1 MIFTDTPTQSEDGT
15 YYVRA
20 TADDKKKVFV
30 QLNRITVAEETDFEV
45 NPASAKKIA
54 AIDAVCLSA
63 AFENAEA
70 WFGKPMT
77 EAQLTRAYQGS
88 VDEDGVLS
96 CDTIPPTKIFDADL
110 EVVGLDGL
118 TAGRTVNA
126 IVEFAGLWFGR
137 KTFGPVWNVVQ
148 VKMHALP
155 IVDEYPSEY
164 AFGDDDEE
172 EEMQEDEP
180 VEPQDEGE
188 VTETE
193 TIADDA

>member
-54 AIDAVCLSA
+54 AIDAACLSA
-63 AFENAEA
+63 AFENTEA

-96 CDTIPPTKIFDADL
+96 CDVIPPTKIFDADL

-126 IVEFAGLWFGR
+126 IVEFAGLWFAK

-148 VKMHALP
+148 VKMHAPP

-164 AFGDDDEE
+164 AFGDDDDE
-172 EEMQEDEP
+172 EEMQED
-180 VEPQDEGE
+180 EPQDEGE

-193 TIADDA
+193 TITDDA

>member
-54 AIDAVCLSA
+54 AIDAACLSA
-63 AFENAEA
+63 AFEHAEA

-164 AFGDDDEE
+164 AFGDDDDE

>member
-1 MIFTDTPTQSEDGT
+1 MIFSDTPTQSEDGT
-15 YYVRA
+15 YFVRA

-30 QLNRITVAEETDFEV
+30 QLNRITVAEETDFEL
-45 NPASAKKIA
+45 NPASTKKVA

-88 VDEDGVLS
+88 VDEGGVLS
-96 CDTIPPTKIFDADL
+96 CDVIPPTKIFDADL

-126 IVEFAGLWFGR
+126 IVEFAGLWFAK

-164 AFGDDDEE
+164 AFGDDDDE
-172 EEMQEDEP
+172 EEMQED
-180 VEPQDEGE
+180 EPQDEGE

-193 TIADDA
+193 PVADEA

>member
-1 MIFTDTPTQSEDGT
+1 MIFSDTPTQSEDGT
-15 YYVRA
+15 YFVRA

-30 QLNRITVAEETDFEV
+30 QLNRITVAEETDFEL
-45 NPASAKKIA
+45 NPASTKKVA

-88 VDEDGVLS
+88 VDEGGVLS
-96 CDTIPPTKIFDADL
+96 CDVIPPTKIFDADL

-126 IVEFAGLWFGR
+126 IVEFAGLWFAK

-164 AFGDDDEE
+164 AFGDDDDD
-172 EEMQEDEP
+172 EEMQED
-180 VEPQDEGE
+180 EPQDEGE

-193 TIADDA
+193 TVADEA

>member
-30 QLNRITVAEETDFEV
+30 QLNRITVAEETDFEL
-45 NPASAKKIA
+45 NPASTKKVA

-88 VDEDGVLS
+88 VDEGGVLS
-96 CDTIPPTKIFDADL
+96 CDVIPPTKIFDADL

-126 IVEFAGLWFGR
+126 IVEFAGLWFAK

-164 AFGDDDEE
+164 AFGDDDDE
-172 EEMQEDEP
+172 EEMQED
-180 VEPQDEGE
+180 EPQDEGE

-193 TIADDA
+193 PVADEA

>member
-88 VDEDGVLS
+88 VDDDGVLS
-96 CDTIPPTKIFDADL
+96 CDVIPPTKIFDADL

>member
-30 QLNRITVAEETDFEV
+30 QLNRITIAEETDFEV
-45 NPASAKKIA
+45 NPVSAKKIA
-54 AIDAVCLSA
+54 AIDAACLSA

-126 IVEFAGLWFGR
+126 IVEFAGLWFAK

-164 AFGDDDEE
+164 AFGDDDDDEE
-172 EEMQEDEP
+172 ETQED
-180 VEPQDEGE
+180 EPQDEGE

-193 TIADDA
+193 TITDDA

>member
-1 MIFTDTPTQSEDGT
+1 MIFSDTPTQSEDGT

-30 QLNRITVAEETDFEV
+30 QLNRITVAEETDFEL
-45 NPASAKKIA
+45 NPASTKKVA
-54 AIDAVCLSA
+54 AIDAACLSA

-96 CDTIPPTKIFDADL
+96 CDVIPPTKIFDADL

-126 IVEFAGLWFGR
+126 IVEFAGLWFAK

-164 AFGDDDEE
+164 AFGDDDDD
-172 EEMQEDEP
+172 EEMQEGD
-180 VEPQDEGE
+180 EPQDEGE

-193 TIADDA
+193 TVADDA

>member
-1 MIFTDTPTQSEDGT
+1 MIFSDTPTQSEDGT

-30 QLNRITVAEETDFEV
+30 QLNRITVAEETDFEL
-45 NPASAKKIA
+45 NPASTKKVA
-54 AIDAVCLSA
+54 AIDAACLSA

-77 EAQLTRAYQGS
+77 EAQLARAYQGS

-96 CDTIPPTKIFDADL
+96 CDVIPPTKIFDADL

-126 IVEFAGLWFGR
+126 IVEFAGLWFAK

-164 AFGDDDEE
+164 AFGDDDDD
-172 EEMQEDEP
+172 EEMQEGD
-180 VEPQDEGE
+180 EPQDEGE

-193 TIADDA
+193 TVADDA